1 MHELWHHANAYTHLC
16 IITTE
21 PSENKTAEPVEV
33 VEHEPGVEYVVE
45 SEENQGKQLS
55 MLL

>member
-1 MHELWHHANAYTHLC
+1 MHELWHHANAYTHF
-16 IITTE
+16 
-21 PSENKTAEPVEV
+21 EV